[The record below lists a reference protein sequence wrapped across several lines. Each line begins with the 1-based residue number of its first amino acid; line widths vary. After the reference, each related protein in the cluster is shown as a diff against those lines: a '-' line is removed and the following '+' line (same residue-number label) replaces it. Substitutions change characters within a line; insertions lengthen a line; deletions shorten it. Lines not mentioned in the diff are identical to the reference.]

1 MINRIRKT
9 AGKIG
14 SKITLIERYLKF
26 RSSIFGRVVLIF
38 TISSFFLFVTFWI
51 IFRSVNEG
59 YMKSVIH
66 ENGNNI
72 GSLVEGALFKSMLEN
87 NKTALQGTLDIIN
100 NMSGVDDVNMY
111 DNQNNLTYSSISNDT
126 TNHSDPDCKTCH
138 KDIATMFSAKEKSY
152 RIININSECSMNHN
166 NNNSRHLMIKS
177 PILNSPSCYT
187 AACHAHPQSEE
198 VLGSL
203 LIKFPL
209 KGLDD
214 ALNKSTKDYFFL
226 AVLITFLVVMF
237 LIILTSKQI
246 NNPLNAIVRAS
257 EAVARG
263 DKSTRLEIKPNQL
276 SDMRMVSVAF
286 NDMMDNLQK
295 ATLELQNWSHQLEYK
310 VQKKSEELGQAQNEL
325 INIERIASLGR
336 LSLSVAHE
344 INNPLSGILVYAKL
358 VHKQLNNPEMKFDP
372 VKKETM
378 LKHLRFIENEAKRC
392 GDIVKGLLDF
402 SRKDQNDFEPRH
414 LNEILIE
421 TYDLMTHSMKVANV
435 NFLSDFS
442 ARNDMIFCSPNQV
455 KQVCVAILVN
465 AQEAVPDNGE
475 VLFRTSNPDDNHIRI
490 DITDNGTGISDE
502 DLPHIFE
509 PFFSTKEKTNGIGL
523 GLAIVH
529 GIVQNHKGKID
540 VKSERGK
547 GTTISISF
555 SLIKT

>member
-1 MINRIRKT
+1 MNRFRNTSDKNNH
-9 AGKIG
+9 KIPVFDR
-14 SKITLIERYLKF
+14 LHKF

-38 TISSFFLFVTFWI
+38 TVSSFFLFVTFWI

-72 GSLVEGALFKSMLEN
+72 GSLVEGALYKSMLEN
-87 NKTALQGTLDIIN
+87 DRTALQGTLDVIN
-100 NMSGVDDVNMY
+100 TLSGVDDVNMY
-111 DNQNNLTYSSISNDT
+111 DNQNNLVYSSISNDT
-126 TNHSDPDCKTCH
+126 TNHSDPDCKSCH
-138 KDIATMFSAKEKSY
+138 KDIASMFSTKEKSY
-152 RIININSECSMNHN
+152 RIINVDSECSMNHN

-177 PILNSPSCYT
+177 PILNAPSCYT
-187 AACHAHPQSEE
+187 ASCHAHPQQEE

-214 ALNKSTKDYFFL
+214 ALDKSTKDYFLL
-226 AVLITFLVVMF
+226 AVVITFLVVMF
-237 LIILTSKQI
+237 LIFLTSKQI
-246 NNPLNAIVRAS
+246 NNPLNAIVLAS
-257 EAVARG
+257 EAVAKG

-286 NDMMDNLQK
+286 NDMLDNLQK
-295 ATLELQNWSHQLEYK
+295 ATIELQNWSHQLEYK

-358 VHKQLNNPEMKFDP
+358 VHKQLNNPDVAIEP
-372 VKKETM
+372 AKKEIM
-378 LKHLRFIENEAKRC
+378 IKHLGFIENEAKRC

-414 LNEILIE
+414 LHEILME
-421 TYDLMTHSMKVANV
+421 TFDLMTHSMKVANV

-442 ARNDMIFCSPNQV
+442 ARSDMIFCSPNQI

-465 AQEAVPDNGE
+465 AQEAVPENGE
-475 VLFRTSNPDDNHIRI
+475 VTIRTSNPDEDHVRI
-490 DITDNGTGISDE
+490 DFSDTGTGISEE

-529 GIVQNHKGKID
+529 GIIQNHKGKID

-547 GTTISISF
+547 GTTISISL
-555 SLIKT
+555 SLLKT